1 MLCSTVWG
9 DEGVLW
15 LALHDAGL
23 TPRERD
29 IALLTLAGMTR
40 RQISDFLSITP
51 DTVRHVRNRIY
62 AAFGL
67 NDRPVAQGSAAI
79 PLARQIWGA
88 SDGDS

>member
-1 MLCSTVWG
+1 MTMRG
-9 DEGVLW
+9 ERRNG
-15 LALHDAGL
+15 LA
-23 TPRERD
+23 
-29 IALLTLAGMTR
+29 
-40 RQISDFLSITP
+40 SITP

-67 NDRPVAQGSAAI
+67 NDRPDAQRSAAI